1 MLATFLKGIETG
13 GYPLSPAPDQPKD
26 TRVLMSAQPAVL
38 PGLSDRS
45 FFVILAVVCT
55 AALSVLAWL
64 LLLRTGNQATG
75 ALSFMPALNAALNG
89 LSTTFIVLGYVA
101 IKRKNQ
107 DAHKKLMLAAFG
119 SSALF
124 LASYLT
130 YHSLHGDT
138 KYPGEGTIRTVYLV
152 MLASHILLSAIALP
166 LTLTSFFFALR
177 KNFRAHR
184 KVVKFTLPIWLYVSV
199 TGVLVYVMLRWSGAV
214 L

>member
-1 MLATFLKGIETG
+1 
-13 GYPLSPAPDQPKD
+13 
-26 TRVLMSAQPAVL
+26 MSTPSSHAAAAPAVL
-38 PGLSDRS
+38 PGLSDRT
-45 FFVILAVVCT
+45 FFVILAVVC
-55 AALSVLAWL
+55 AGALSLLGWL
-64 LLLRTGNQATG
+64 LLLRGGNHDTG

-89 LSTTFIVLGYVA
+89 LSATFIVLGYVA
-101 IKRKNQ
+101 IKRRNQ

-119 SSALF
+119 ASTLF

-138 KYPGEGTIRTVYLV
+138 KYPGTGAIRVAYLV
-152 MLASHILLSAIALP
+152 ILASHVILSAFALP

-177 KNFRAHR
+177 KNFKAHR

-199 TGVLVYVMLRWSGAV
+199 TGVVVYVMLRTSGAV